1 MSVSECALTSSIW
14 KAAGVCRNVFWMAIV
29 CVTPLRFCGAD
40 TFRSGASIG
49 MLLAGYSD
57 VGIDV
62 EICGSSRETHLLTWP
77 QTEQVKPPTDIGKC
91 LLPQHKWH
99 CSVCPTEC
107 FGQNVLQTHL
117 YVGIEG
123 KPQNPMEICTSD
135 FTVRSCFPKRLRVAV
150 QLDGLHHITHIT
162 FATHIHSYIDLF
174 SICAVNVKNCLD

>member
-1 MSVSECALTSSIW
+1 MGLSCSRNDKKHHKNYNFEWVYLNVHWPPAFEGQQVCV
-14 KAAGVCRNVFWMAIV
+14 GVCSRWRLCV
-29 CVTPLRFCGAD
+29 CYSSHRFCGAD

-77 QTEQVKPPTDIGKC
+77 QTEQVKPPTDIGKW

-107 FGQNVLQTHL
+107 FDLCWNW
-117 YVGIEG
+117 G
-123 KPQNPMEICTSD
+123 KTSK
-135 FTVRSCFPKRLRVAV
+135 FHGNIWPFEAELS
-150 QLDGLHHITHIT
+150 G
-162 FATHIHSYIDLF
+162 
-174 SICAVNVKNCLD
+174 